1 MTAVPALPQRK
12 DERGS
17 DGQLTYEAKAWNQCL
32 DECEPAVAALQAE
45 LGRLRNG
52 VLAMVDA
59 LSSDAH
65 AASFQS
71 LGQYRS
77 ALLKVARP
85 LVCEVKQ

>member
-32 DECEPAVAALQAE
+32 EECQPLLEVLQAE
-45 LGRLRNG
+45 LALLRLG
-52 VLAMVDA
+52 VVEMVDA
-59 LSSDAH
+59 LSSDAY

-71 LGQYRS
+71 FCQYRS

>member
-1 MTAVPALPQRK
+1 MSIRALPPRC

-17 DGQLTYEAKAWNQCL
+17 DGQLTYEAKSWNKCL
-32 DECEPAVAALQAE
+32 DECEPAFEAVQAQ
-45 LGRLRNG
+45 LSRLRTG
-52 VLAMVDA
+52 LLDMVDA

-85 LVCEVKQ
+85 LAAEVKP

>member
-1 MTAVPALPQRK
+1 MTVVHALPPRS

-32 DECEPAVAALQAE
+32 DECQPLFEVLQAE
-45 LGRLRNG
+45 LALLRLG
-52 VLAMVDA
+52 VAEVVDA

-71 LGQYRS
+71 LGQYRR
-77 ALLKVARP
+77 ALLKAARP
-85 LVCEVKQ
+85 LVAEVKP

>member
-1 MTAVPALPQRK
+1 MSIVGALPERK

-17 DGQLTYEAKAWNQCL
+17 DGRLTYEAKSWNQCL
-32 DECEPAVAALQAE
+32 DECEPAFEALQAE
-45 LGRLRNG
+45 LSRLRNG
-52 VLAMVDA
+52 LLDLVDA

-85 LVCEVKQ
+85 LAAEVKP

>member
-1 MTAVPALPQRK
+1 MSVRALPPRS

-32 DECEPAVAALQAE
+32 EECEPAFEALQAE
-45 LGRLRNG
+45 LSRIRNG
-52 VLAMVDA
+52 LLDMIDA

-85 LVCEVKQ
+85 LAAEVKP

>member
-1 MTAVPALPQRK
+1 MSMYALPPRS

-17 DGQLTYEAKAWNQCL
+17 DGQLTYEAKSWNKCL
-32 DECEPAVAALQAE
+32 SECEPTFEALQAE
-45 LGRLRNG
+45 LNRLRNG
-52 VLAMVDA
+52 LLDMITA

-85 LVCEVKQ
+85 LVTEVKP